1 MLPGKKF
8 EPADALEVLRRSWG
22 RLVTPILACT
32 FGALVVSALLPNM
45 YESNMLVQIIPQR
58 VPDSYVRST
67 VTLKTED
74 RLSAV
79 SQQVMSRTQ
88 LEQVIKDF
96 NLYPKDRERLP
107 MEDVVDKMRLG
118 IAPLELVRRA
128 GSSSPA
134 DAFYVRFRY
143 PDAEIATRVTQRLG
157 TLFIDHNARD
167 RGSLAEATNAFLET
181 QLQQASEKLDA
192 QERRLELFR
201 QQHAGRLPSNLDF
214 NMQAIQSTQ
223 MQVQSLVESLARDR
237 DRKLMLERLYG
248 DAVNEPAPVTPV
260 PVNTATGQASPNATP
275 RQQLQA
281 ARATLAQLQQT
292 KKPDHPDVGRAQRMV
307 AELEARVAK
316 EPADT
321 TSPAAT
327 SGDQFAEQQR
337 RDRLQQWRAEIE
349 SLDRQVKFK
358 ESEEA
363 SLRKRVSDYQ
373 SRIEAVPSTE
383 SEWMALTRD
392 YDTLQTAYK
401 GLLAKSEESKVAADL
416 ERRQIGEQFRVLD
429 AARIP
434 NHPVSPNR
442 LLVNGAGLG
451 IGIAIGVLLVA
462 LTVLRDTTFRSGVDI
477 AQTLS
482 LPVLATVPYVESD
495 EDKRRAH
502 QRRRMKVM
510 TIGVA
515 TTAAAYVFWTMQLWK
530 HVV

>member
-1 MLPGKKF
+1 MLPGKKYT
-8 EPADALEVLRRSWG
+8 PADTLDILRRSWG
-22 RLVTPILACT
+22 KLVIPILVCT
-32 FGALVVSALLPNM
+32 FGALVVSALLPNV
-45 YESNMLVQIIPQR
+45 YESDMLVQIIPQR

-67 VTLKTED
+67 VTLKTEE

-96 NLYPKDRERLP
+96 NLYPKERERLP
-107 MEDVVDKMRLG
+107 MEDVVDKMRAA

-128 GSSSPA
+128 GNTSPA
-134 DAFYVRFRY
+134 DAFHVRFRY
-143 PDAEIATRVTQRLG
+143 PDAELATRVTQRLG

-167 RGSLAEATNAFLET
+167 RGALAEATNAFLET
-181 QLQQASEKLDA
+181 QLQEASERLDA

-214 NMQAIQSTQ
+214 NMQAIQSAQ
-223 MQVQSLVESLARDR
+223 MQVQALVESLARDR

-248 DAVNEPAPVTPV
+248 DAVNEPRPVMPA

-275 RQQLQA
+275 RQQLLA
-281 ARATLAQLQQT
+281 ARAALAQLLQT
-292 KKPDHPDVGRAQRMV
+292 KKPDHPDVGRAQRTIT
-307 AELEARVAK
+307 ELEARVAK
-316 EPADT
+316 EPADNDG
-321 TSPAAT
+321 AAAVT
-327 SGDQFAEQQR
+327 GDALNEQQR

-349 SLDRQVKFK
+349 SLDRQIKFK

-363 SLRKRVSDYQ
+363 NLRKRVADFQ

-383 SEWMALTRD
+383 SEWLALTRD
-392 YDTLQTAYK
+392 YETLQTAYK
-401 GLLAKSEESKVAADL
+401 NLLAKSEESKVAVDL

-429 AARIP
+429 AARVP

-442 LLVNGAGLG
+442 LLINGIGLG
-451 IGIAIGVLLVA
+451 TGVAIGVLLVA
-462 LTVLRDTTFRSGVDI
+462 LTVLRDSTFRSEADI
-477 AQTLS
+477 AQTLA
-482 LPVLATVPYVESD
+482 LPVLALVPYVESD
-495 EDKRRAH
+495 EDKRRAY
-502 QRRRMKVM
+502 QRRRLKMM

-515 TTAAAYVFWTMQLWK
+515 TTAAAYVFWTMELWK

>member
-1 MLPGKKF
+1 MLPGKKYA
-8 EPADALEVLRRSWG
+8 PADALDVLRRSWG
-22 RLVTPILACT
+22 KLVTPILVCT
-32 FGALVVSALLPNM
+32 FGGLVVSALLPNM
-45 YESNMLVQIIPQR
+45 YESDMLVQIIPQR
-58 VPDSYVRST
+58 VPDTYVRST

-74 RLSAV
+74 RLGAV

-96 NLYPKDRERLP
+96 NLYPKERERLP
-107 MEDVVDKMRLG
+107 MEDVVDRMRQA

-128 GSSSPA
+128 GSTSPA
-134 DAFYVRFRY
+134 DAFHVRFRY

-167 RGSLAEATNAFLET
+167 RGSLAEATNAFLEA
-181 QLQQASEKLDA
+181 QLQEASEKLDA

-214 NMQAIQSTQ
+214 NMQAIQSAQ
-223 MQVQSLVESLARDR
+223 MQVQALVESLARDR

-248 DAVNEPAPVTPV
+248 DAVNEPRPVTPV
-260 PVNTATGQASPNATP
+260 AVNTETGQASPNATP

-281 ARATLAQLQQT
+281 ARATLAQLQQS
-292 KKPDHPDVGRAQRMV
+292 KKPDHPDVGRTQRLI

-316 EPADT
+316 EPEKDG
-321 TSPAAT
+321 AAV
-327 SGDQFAEQQR
+327 SGDTLTEQTR

-363 SLRKRVSDYQ
+363 NLRKRVADYQ
-373 SRIEAVPSTE
+373 GRIEAVPSTE

-429 AARIP
+429 PARVP
-434 NHPVSPNR
+434 NRPVSPNR
-442 LLVNGAGLG
+442 LMVNGIGLG
-451 IGIAIGVLLVA
+451 VGVALGVLLIA
-462 LTVLRDTTFRSGVDI
+462 LTVMRDSTFRSEIDI
-477 AQTLS
+477 AQTLA
-482 LPVLATVPYVESD
+482 LPVLAIVPYVESD
-495 EDKRRAH
+495 EDRRRAH
-502 QRRRMKVM
+502 HRKRIKMM
-510 TIGVA
+510 TIGAA
-515 TTAAAYVFWTMQLWK
+515 TTAAAYVFWTMELWK